1 MLQLTIITM
10 VSFADESRQD
20 DTLIMCINIST
31 TAVFVGVFIA
41 LVKRW
46 VYVDADVNIV
56 MHMDRVLG

>member
-20 DTLIMCINIST
+20 DTLIICINIST

-41 LVKRW
+41 LVKR
-46 VYVDADVNIV
+46 
-56 MHMDRVLG
+56 